1 MESPKPESQPPA
13 TPLPLALRSTIDWIL
28 TDARDLPG
36 RYLWEATAPEGGE

>member
-1 MESPKPESQPPA
+1 MESPKPDSQQPA
-13 TPLPLALRSTIDWIL
+13 EPLPLALRSTIDWIL